1 MAKYFTI
8 AQANEVVQ
16 IIRPLM
22 RQLLE
27 MRASI
32 QKKQPEA
39 WPVVEKAA
47 GNGGNK
53 AASKVALEFE
63 KMETLVKA
71 IQGTGALLKDLNSG
85 LVDFLALRDGREVY
99 LCWRYGEDEIQYWHE
114 IEAGYSGRHPI

>member
-1 MAKYFTI
+1 MAKFFTV
-8 AQANEVVQ
+8 AEANQVIE

-32 QKKQPEA
+32 HRKQPEA
-39 WPVVEKAA
+39 WPVLEKAA

-53 AASKVALEFE
+53 AASQVALEFE

-71 IQGTGALLKDLNSG
+71 IQGTGALLKDLNTG
-85 LVDFLALRDGREVY
+85 LVDFLTVRDGHEVY
-99 LCWRYGEDEIQYWHE
+99 LCWRYGEDEIHYWHE
-114 IEAGYSGRHPI
+114 IDAGFSGRNPI

>member
-1 MAKYFTI
+1 MAKFFTVK
-8 AQANEVVQ
+8 QANEVVT

-32 QKKQPEA
+32 QEKQPEA
-39 WPVVEKAA
+39 WPALEKSA

-53 AASKVALEFE
+53 VASKVALEFE

-85 LVDFLALRDGREVY
+85 LVDFLSLRDGREVY
-99 LCWRYGEDEIQYWHE
+99 LCWRYGEEQIQYWHE
-114 IEAGYSGRHPI
+114 IEAGFSGRNPI

>member
-1 MAKYFTI
+1 MAKFFTVQ
-8 AQANEVVQ
+8 QANEVVT

-22 RQLLE
+22 HQLLE

-32 QKKQPEA
+32 QEKQPEA
-39 WPVVEKAA
+39 WPALEKAA

-53 AASKVALEFE
+53 VASKVALEFE

-85 LVDFLALRDGREVY
+85 LVDFLSLRDGREVY
-99 LCWRYGEDEIQYWHE
+99 LCWRYGEEQIQYWHE
-114 IEAGYSGRHPI
+114 IEAGFSGRNPI

>member
-8 AQANEVVQ
+8 AQANEVVH

-71 IQGTGALLKDLNSG
+71 IRGTGALLKDLNSG
-85 LVDFLALRDGREVY
+85 LVDFLALRDGREVF

>member
-1 MAKYFTI
+1 MAKLFTV
-8 AQANEVVQ
+8 AEANQVIT

-32 QKKQPEA
+32 QRKQPEA
-39 WPVVEKAA
+39 WLAVEKAA

-53 AASKVALEFE
+53 AASHVALEFE

-71 IQGTGALLKDLNSG
+71 IQGTGALVKDLNSG
-85 LVDFLALRDGREVY
+85 LVDFLSVRDGREVY
-99 LCWRYGEDEIQYWHE
+99 LCWRYGEDEIHYWHD
-114 IEAGYSGRHPI
+114 IDAGFSGRNPI